1 MLPISATGIVIDNSN
16 NIDGNDNDSDG
27 DADNGGDINADGSKH
42 WRSCVE
48 YSVSIRTGGNLLN
61 ISNDNNNMQKQRWL
75 WVNKVQ
81 AFLLAFRR
89 HGSIESYVA

>member
-42 WRSCVE
+42 
-48 YSVSIRTGGNLLN
+48 
-61 ISNDNNNMQKQRWL
+61 
-75 WVNKVQ
+75 
-81 AFLLAFRR
+81 
-89 HGSIESYVA
+89 